1 MPQLRRGGRKI
12 INDLRADARD
22 IREYHRT
29 DFDLVWELANHLD
42 EIADALE
49 PMLERAAP
57 PIEEQLKEHDER
69 IRAIEEQ
76 LELLKQ
82 QPFRRTGTG

>member
-12 INDLRADARD
+12 INDIRADARD

-57 PIEEQLKEHDER
+57 DLEQRVAALEEALEELRQAR
-69 IRAIEEQ
+69 IR
-76 LELLKQ
+76 
-82 QPFRRTGTG
+82 RVG